1 MPKTMINDPD
11 FNLQELTGAAQARI
25 AFYSFLNLHFST
37 LVDAAFVTR
46 LMNGELAAILEEV
59 KQDETEDE
67 DIRAGASLMLDY
79 LEKSRYLDLAKLT
92 EELGVDRTRLYR
104 GAAKGYGP
112 PPPNEMVWNKDTQD
126 FGVLQ
131 TIARLYREAGMQPST
146 EVKERLDYISVELDF
161 LRELAQREMLA
172 WQSGDMQEAA
182 DFFEKQ
188 RVFMRD
194 HVAAWVPD
202 YIEEAFKHANTDFYR
217 GHLLML
223 RGFLQSEQQR
233 LDLIAETL
241 SG

>member
-1 MPKTMINDPD
+1 MIKFPGVS
-11 FNLQELTGAAQARI
+11 LQELTGAAQARI

-46 LMNGELAAILEEV
+46 LRNGELNAVLEALT
-59 KQDETEDE
+59 QDETEDE
-67 DIRAGASLMLDY
+67 DIRAGASLMLEY
-79 LEKSRYLDLAKLT
+79 LENSRYVSLAKLT

-112 PPPNEMVWNKDTQD
+112 PPPNEMVWSKDTGD

-131 TIARLYREAGMQPST
+131 TIARFYREAGMQPST

-161 LRELAQREMLA
+161 MRELAQKEMLA
-172 WQSGDMQEAA
+172 WQSGDMMEAT
-182 DFFEKQ
+182 DLLEKQ
-188 RVFMRD
+188 RQFMRD

-202 YIEEAFKHANTDFYR
+202 YIEEAFKHVNTDFYR

-223 RGFLQSEQQR
+223 RGFIQGETQR
-233 LDLIAETL
+233 LEMIAATL
-241 SG
+241 DQ